1 MAGRWAASKH
11 LGSRDPF
18 DASGMGPLA
27 QQFNDELGHAWQRP
41 AGRHNGGHDTKPPR
55 GGLWGLG
62 AGGEWG
68 AGCATMTMK
77 PGQTMHWLRWEEKGQ
92 CGRRVGG
99 LCVQWPA
106 FRAAPCRGTPP
117 RPPRTSLAL
126 TCVVCASRR
135 LAEQS
140 RAEQSRA
147 EQSRGLPLG
156 PPLLFYPCR
165 CHTLCRLLAGM
176 PRLVLCVGGGFDWEG
191 GACAG

>member
-1 MAGRWAASKH
+1 MRNDQAASGRGAGRPHRAMINLRMAGRWAASKH
-11 LGSRDPF
+11 LGSSDPF

-92 CGRRVGG
+92 CARRVGG

-117 RPPRTSLAL
+117 PLAPLPSLVC
-126 TCVVCASRR
+126 CVQA
-135 LAEQS
+135 
-140 RAEQSRA
+140 
-147 EQSRGLPLG
+147 
-156 PPLLFYPCR
+156 
-165 CHTLCRLLAGM
+165 
-176 PRLVLCVGGGFDWEG
+176 VG
-191 GACAG
+191 

>member
-1 MAGRWAASKH
+1 MINLRMAGRWAASKH

-27 QQFNDELGHAWQRP
+27 QQFNDELGHGRGLP
-41 AGRHNGGHDTKPPR
+41 AGTMTAMTPTKKGLVGVGG
-55 GGLWGLG
+55 
-62 AGGEWG
+62 GGEWG

-77 PGQTMHWLRWEEKGQ
+77 PGKTMHWLRWEEKGQ

-117 RPPRTSLAL
+117 PSRPLAL
-126 TCVVCASRR
+126 TCVLCASRR

-140 RAEQSRA
+140 RAEQRLAAWSPLA
-147 EQSRGLPLG
+147 VLSLSLPHPLSLTCWHAPLG
-156 PPLLFYPCR
+156 VVC
-165 CHTLCRLLAGM
+165 
-176 PRLVLCVGGGFDWEG
+176 GGWV
-191 GACAG
+191 